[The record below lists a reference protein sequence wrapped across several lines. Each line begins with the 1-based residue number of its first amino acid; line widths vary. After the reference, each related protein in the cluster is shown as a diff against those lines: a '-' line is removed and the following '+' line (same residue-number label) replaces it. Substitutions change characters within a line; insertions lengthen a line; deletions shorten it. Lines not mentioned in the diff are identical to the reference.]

1 MASRGKDWI
10 RISWHR
16 FDDYPIR
23 VSDGLN
29 RWLFVGRLMVG
40 RRVALLAGLTLS
52 LLMIGASVGYLISDS
67 SSDGGAVVDEGIF
80 DPLLQE
86 EEHDHRNASQ
96 HVLSTPNIEPLGYDP
111 LTAPGNAEVQV
122 AELSLI
128 HI

>member
-29 RWLFVGRLMVG
+29 RWLFAGRLMIG

-52 LLMIGASVGYLISDS
+52 LVMIGASVGYLISDS
-67 SSDGGAVVDEGIF
+67 SGDGGAIVNEGIF

-86 EEHDHRNASQ
+86 EMEVGVSALKTLQYLNRRIIVHQTSIWEQ
-96 HVLSTPNIEPLGYDP
+96 HLSHLN
-111 LTAPGNAEVQV
+111 
-122 AELSLI
+122 
-128 HI
+128 